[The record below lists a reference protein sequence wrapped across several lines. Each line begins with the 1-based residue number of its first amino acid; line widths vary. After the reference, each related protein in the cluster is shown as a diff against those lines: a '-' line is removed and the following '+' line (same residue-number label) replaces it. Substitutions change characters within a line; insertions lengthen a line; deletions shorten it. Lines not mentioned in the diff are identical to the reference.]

1 MERIPPH
8 HQRQLLVR
16 IGGTRACKV
25 KEKILLQPP
34 DEEWKQMLLRC
45 HLSKEL
51 EHCQFEGMEWNG
63 RKTTLEHVDEGE
75 PSRRTLEIS
84 TRIRCHLD
92 RRCLGGNHLQI
103 VGKTIG
109 KGVLA
114 QYQSEA
120 RPLLPRVDREGAR
133 IRNVLR
139 FPPLE

>member
-1 MERIPPH
+1 MEGIPPH
-8 HQRQLLVR
+8 LQRQLLVR
-16 IGGTRACKV
+16 IGGTRACNV
-25 KEKILLQPP
+25 KKGILLH
-34 DEEWKQMLLRC
+34 EEWKQMLLRC

-63 RKTTLEHVDEGE
+63 RKTTLEHVDEGG

-84 TRIRCHLD
+84 IRIRCHLD
-92 RRCLGGNHLQI
+92 RRCLGGNHLQM

-133 IRNVLR
+133 IRNALR
-139 FPPLE
+139 FPLLE